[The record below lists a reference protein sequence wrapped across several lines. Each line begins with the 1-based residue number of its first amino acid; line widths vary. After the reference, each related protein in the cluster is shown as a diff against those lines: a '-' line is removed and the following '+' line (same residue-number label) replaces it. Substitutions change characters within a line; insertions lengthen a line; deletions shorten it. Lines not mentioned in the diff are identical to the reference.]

1 MSLDES
7 TPALARVVVVGSL
20 NMDLVVRAQQL
31 PQPGQTLA
39 ASHFATASGGKGANQ
54 AVAAARSGAQVSMIG
69 CVGDD
74 ANGRALRQA
83 LLDDGIDCDGVTTDA
98 QAPTGVALI
107 TVDSSGQN
115 TIMIV
120 AGANGCLS
128 AEQVDAMEAALQAAS
143 VVVCQLEVPEAVV
156 GHTLARARALGK
168 IVILNPAPATGP
180 LPAQWLP
187 WIDYLVPN
195 ESEAQLLSGVPVT
208 GRQGAEAAAKVLLQR
223 GAGKVLL
230 TLGAAGALL
239 AGSEGIQ
246 DFPAFKVQAV
256 DATAAGDT
264 FTGAFAASLAQGC
277 AEVEAIRFAQQ
288 AAALSVT
295 QEGAQPSIPHRQHV
309 LAWPW

>member
-7 TPALARVVVVGSL
+7 TPALPRVVVVGSL

-39 ASHFATASGGKGANQ
+39 ASHFATAPGGKGANQ
-54 AVAAARSGAQVSMIG
+54 AVAAARLGAQVSMIG

-83 LLDDGIDCDGVTTDA
+83 LLDDSIDCDGVITDA

-120 AGANGCLS
+120 AGANGRLS
-128 AEQVDAMEAALQAAS
+128 AEQVDAMEAVLQAAS

-156 GHTLARARALGK
+156 GHTLARAHALGK

-239 AGSEGIQ
+239 AGPEGIQ
-246 DFPAFKVQAV
+246 EFPAFKVQAV

-295 QEGAQPSIPHRQHV
+295 QEGAQPSIPHRQYV

>member
-39 ASHFATASGGKGANQ
+39 ASHFATAAGGKGANQ

-83 LLDDGIDCDGVTTDA
+83 LLDDGIDCDGVITDA

-120 AGANGCLS
+120 AGANSCLS
-128 AEQVDAMEAALQAAS
+128 AEQVDAMEAVLQAAS
-143 VVVCQLEVPEAVV
+143 VVVCQLEIPEAVV

-239 AGSEGIQ
+239 AGPEGIQ

>member
-1 MSLDES
+1 MSLEES
-7 TPALARVVVVGSL
+7 TPALPGVVVVGSL
-20 NMDLVVRAQQL
+20 NMDLIVRAARL

-39 ASHFATASGGKGANQ
+39 ASHFATAPGGKGANQ
-54 AVAAARSGAQVSMIG
+54 AVAAARLGAQVSMIG
-69 CVGDD
+69 SVGND

-83 LLDDGIDCDGVTTDA
+83 LLDDGVDCAGVYTEA

-107 TVDSSGQN
+107 TVDSAGQN

-120 AGANGCLS
+120 AGANACLS
-128 AEQVDAMEAALQAAS
+128 IEQVDAMEQALQAAR
-143 VVVCQLEVPEAVV
+143 VVVCQLEVPDAIV
-156 GHTLARARALGK
+156 GHALARARALGK

-208 GRQGAEAAAKVLLQR
+208 GREGAEAAAKVLLQR
-223 GAGKVLL
+223 GAGKVLI
-230 TLGAAGALL
+230 TLGAAGVLL
-239 AGSEGIQ
+239 AGPDGTQ
-246 DFPAFKVQAV
+246 LFPAFQVEAV

-264 FTGAFAASLAQGC
+264 FTGALAASLAQGC

-295 QEGAQPSIPHRQHV
+295 QEGAQPSIPHRQQV